1 MVSKTGFSGL
11 SDRQER
17 GREEEWTEGR
27 REEAREE
34 LKRGRVGKG
43 IGKVGLGTIR
53 KRGRERDTEGQGKV
67 SSCKG
72 GGQKNMFYN
81 T

>member
-1 MVSKTGFSGL
+1 LVSKTGFSGL

-34 LKRGRVGKG
+34 LKRGEGWKRDWEGW
-43 IGKVGLGTIR
+43 IR
-53 KRGRERDTEGQGKV
+53 DNKKERER
-67 SSCKG
+67 KG
-72 GGQKNMFYN
+72 HRRAGESVQL
-81 T
+81 